1 MNFSDEVAW
10 GIESNRSPERYIC
23 CGQIVSRMRYWA
35 GSSPASS
42 NSGNE
47 LNKGF
52 MDMAANSLNVVP
64 GYQFDTTPDLSHL
77 GTRGRLSQSAVD
89 GFFAILE
96 KWKVSIEKGGDL
108 LGGRPRS
115 SMYKLKTAAGT
126 LTQDELTRISYLVG
140 IYRALHILLPEELA
154 ELWVTQ
160 PNDDVL
166 FAGRTPL
173 DFMVREGIPGMLQ
186 VRSLLNAARGGR

>member
-1 MNFSDEVAW
+1 
-10 GIESNRSPERYIC
+10 
-23 CGQIVSRMRYWA
+23 
-35 GSSPASS
+35 
-42 NSGNE
+42 
-47 LNKGF
+47 
-52 MDMAANSLNVVP
+52 MDIAANSVNVVP

-77 GTRGRLSQSAVD
+77 GTRERLSQSAVD

-96 KWKVSIEKGGDL
+96 KWEVSIEKGGEL

-140 IYRALHILLPEELA
+140 IYKALHILLPEELA
-154 ELWVTQ
+154 DLWVTQ

-173 DFMVREGIPGMLQ
+173 DFMVREGIPGMQQ
-186 VRSLLNAARGGR
+186 VRCLLDAARGGR